1 MQYYIEQFTNCTS
14 LSHRFIIRV
23 KVIRHVLAKANFH
36 WLLLTYKYSSAFCI
50 LGKGELFLKNV
61 RQKGELSKRAHE
73 EPWFKK
79 RGIGSRTFGEQT
91 SNFESVLNKT

>member
-23 KVIRHVLAKANFH
+23 QVIRHVLAKANFH

-61 RQKGELSKRAHE
+61 RQKGGAFKESK
-73 EPWFKK
+73 
-79 RGIGSRTFGEQT
+79 
-91 SNFESVLNKT
+91 